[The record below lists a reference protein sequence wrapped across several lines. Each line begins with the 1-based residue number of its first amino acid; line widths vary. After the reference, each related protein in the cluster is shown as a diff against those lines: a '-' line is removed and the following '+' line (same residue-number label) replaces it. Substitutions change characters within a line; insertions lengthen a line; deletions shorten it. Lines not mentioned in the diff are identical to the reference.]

1 MREDDIPF
9 EHAAQETISIRD
21 KIITSTMTPSEKKAF
36 EGLLSLSQNKPVKDK
51 GRHRDRPDKQEEV
64 LTKASARRQRT
75 LEAAPTA
82 PPMPEALKKMQDKL
96 NEDRSSAERV
106 LLEQAVEQDLMQV
119 KTILATAG
127 SDVELWKM
135 MHDIILSRLAPLD
148 LENPVPKQ
156 PSKPQK
162 RKPGTAKEADATT
175 KKSPWQGNISDDL
188 VITQTLPQH
197 LNECAR
203 ILFYDFPASHL
214 HISLL
219 PYLKS
224 LGPAT
229 FALAASTRLYNL
241 HMRALFRSHTN
252 LLQIV
257 RTLEEMD
264 KEVYEFDDKT
274 RDLVTM
280 IQKRGSLARAGTY
293 GAGLGALWSGERFRK
308 ATRATA
314 FWGHTIE
321 ARMQEQA
328 LREARA
334 NEEGVE
340 A

>member
-9 EHAAQETISIRD
+9 EHAAQETMSIRD
-21 KIITSTMTPSEKKAF
+21 KIVTSTMTPSEKRAF
-36 EGLLSLSQNKPVKDK
+36 EGLLSLSQNKVVKDK
-51 GRHRDRPDKQEEV
+51 SRHRDRPDKLEEV
-64 LTKASARRQRT
+64 LTKASARHQRK
-75 LEAAPTA
+75 LEAPTA

-96 NEDRSSAERV
+96 NEDRSSAEQV
-106 LLEQAVEQDLMQV
+106 LLEQAVERDLLQV
-119 KTILATAG
+119 KMTLATAE

-135 MHDIILSRLAPLD
+135 MHDVILSRLAPLD
-148 LENPVPKQ
+148 LENPVPNQ

-162 RKPGTAKEADATT
+162 RKTGAAKEADTT
-175 KKSPWQGNISDDL
+175 KKSQWQGNIPDDL

-203 ILFYDFPASHL
+203 LLFYSFPSSHL

-252 LLQIV
+252 LPQIV

-280 IQKRGSLARAGTY
+280 IQKRGSLARSGTY

-334 NEEGVE
+334 REEEVE
-340 A
+340 E